1 MKKLI
6 SCLLVLVLV
15 LSFVACSGSQ
25 KGNEEAPKT
34 ETKTEVTTV
43 KIAVIT
49 ALSGGASEN
58 GTYEL
63 NAAKLAAKNINA
75 AGGIKSL
82 GGAQIEIVSYDYTSD
97 TNNTKSGVEK
107 ILSENDI
114 VAGIGGATSGLVL
127 PTLPV
132 WEANEIP
139 LVTENNSND
148 LTNQGY
154 EYIFSVHCRGS
165 QVGEVSVNF
174 IQWLQSQ
181 GQNLTKAA
189 IIYENSAKGSSSAD
203 GARAYCQK
211 AGLEIVY
218 DESHP
223 NTITDVTSIVTAVK
237 AAGADVCFIYTLDQ
251 VSRLLTTSMQ
261 DLNYNPVAITSNWN
275 PSFYEALGDKTN
287 GIIANA
293 NWLPTNKAVQDN
305 PEYVEL
311 CKQYKEEYNISIE
324 QCAGGAYSSV
334 MVIAQALEK
343 CGSTDGPTLMKT
355 IAEGE
360 WKVLLG
366 EGTITFN
373 EAHEAQGPVP
383 VIGQWQDGQVVTI
396 FPRELASGDFKT
408 Y

>member
-1 MKKLI
+1 MKKAIAL
-6 SCLLVLVLV
+6 LLVLTMVLAMA
-15 LSFVACSGSQ
+15 ACAG
-25 KGNEEAPKT
+25 KETEAPKADG
-34 ETKTEVTTV
+34 KAAEVKTV
-43 KIAVIT
+43 KISVIT

-58 GTYEL
+58 GNYEV

-82 GGAQIEIVSYDYTSD
+82 GGAQIEIVTYDYTSD
-97 TNNTKSGVEK
+97 SNNTKSGVEK
-107 ILSENDI
+107 VLASNDI
-114 VAGIGGATSGLVL
+114 VAGVGGATSGLVL

-165 QVGEVSVNF
+165 QVGEVSVDF
-174 IQWLQSQ
+174 IKYLKEQ
-181 GQNLTKAA
+181 GHDLTKAA
-189 IIYENSAKGSSSAD
+189 IVYENSAKGTSSAD
-203 GARAYCQK
+203 GARKYCEG

-223 NTITDVTSIVTAVK
+223 NTITDVTSIVTACK
-237 AAGADVCFIYTLDQ
+237 AAGAQVLFVYTLDQ
-251 VSRLLTTSMQ
+251 VSRLMTTAMK
-261 DLNYNPVAITSNWN
+261 DLDYNPVAITSNWT
-275 PSFYEALGDKTN
+275 PSFYDALGEATN

-293 NWLPTNKAVQDN
+293 NWLPTNKAVLAN
-305 PEYVEL
+305 PDYVAL
-311 CKQYKEEYNISIE
+311 CKQYKDEYNVYFD
-324 QCAGGAYSSV
+324 QCAGGVYSSV

-343 CGSTDGPTLMKT
+343 CGTTDGPTLMKT
-355 IAEGE
+355 IAEGD
-360 WKVLLG
+360 WTVLLG
-366 EGTITFN
+366 EGHITFN
-373 EAHEAQGPVP
+373 ERHEAVGPVP

-396 FPRELASGDFKT
+396 FPLELASGEYKE